1 MTTINKYNP
10 CIDYKPPF
18 DKEEGTTIKL
28 KIGNREGKIRLMTG
42 SSVEEVLYTIKAFEN
57 KISDLN
63 IPTNRIIKE
72 FMNCLGSKAR
82 DRWAKLIKNR
92 GEEFPLTPQG
102 WDEAKSEWILDYA
115 KDNKAKDAIISA
127 WTSTSNYMKPR
138 EEGIE
143 DHADR
148 IDTIC
153 TYIDLLPGNHN
164 ILTDMERKSLLFNT
178 FPKSW
183 RSEFTLNRNDPELAS
198 EKEIKDFM
206 EKKKE
211 LADKEDGAK
220 ERAKTKLKKLE
231 DSKKKRDDKKGSQP
245 CRTHEGAHLW
255 KDCPLNPRNRGR
267 NNRPA
272 RGGFNRNYGRGREF
286 NRGFETRFNLNNRG
300 RIPHGK
306 NFGNRFHGGRGAF
319 QNSNFGSGRGRG
331 NPQEQ
336 FYQHHQHSIDFG
348 DNSTLSTS
356 QSSAHSNW
364 DTNSSNEAFYNHYQ
378 NQGYGYRPF

>member
-18 DKEEGTTIKL
+18 DKEEGTSVKL

-92 GEEFPLTPQG
+92 GEEFPLTPEG
-102 WDEAKSEWILDYA
+102 WSEAKSEWILEYA
-115 KDNKAKDAIISA
+115 KDSKAKDAIISA
-127 WTSTSNYMKPR
+127 WTSTSNYMKPK
-138 EEGIE
+138 EENIE

-148 IDTIC
+148 VDTIC

-164 ILTDMERKSLLFNT
+164 TLTDMERKSLLFNS

-211 LADKEDGAK
+211 LADKENNHK
-220 ERAKTKLKKLE
+220 EKTKTKLKKLE
-231 DSKKKRDDKKGSQP
+231 DAKKKREDRKGSQP
-245 CRTHEGAHLW
+245 CRTHQGAHLW
-255 KDCPLNPRNRGR
+255 KDCPLNPKNRGKG
-267 NNRPA
+267 NRPM
-272 RGGFNRNYGRGREF
+272 RGGPNQNFGRGFNRN
-286 NRGFETRFNLNNRG
+286 FETRFSRNNMSRGPPGRGFGYNRG
-300 RIPHGK
+300 QPGRGT
-306 NFGNRFHGGRGAF
+306 FGNP
-319 QNSNFGSGRGRG
+319 NPGRGRG
-331 NPQEQ
+331 RPQEQ
-336 FYQHHQHSIDFG
+336 FYQHYHPVDQS
-348 DNSTLSTS
+348 DNSTLGTN
-356 QSSAHSNW
+356 QSSSHSEWDNHSNE
-364 DTNSSNEAFYNHYQ
+364 TFHNHFQ
-378 NQGYGYRPF
+378 DPGFGYHQY